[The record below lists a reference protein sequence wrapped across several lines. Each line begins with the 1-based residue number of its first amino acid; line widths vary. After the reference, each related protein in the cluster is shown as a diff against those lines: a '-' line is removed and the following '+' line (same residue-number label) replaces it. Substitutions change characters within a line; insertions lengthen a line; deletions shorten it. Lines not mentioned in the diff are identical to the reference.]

1 MTMVII
7 MSIKTTMTVTAMAT
21 TTTVVVVVVVV
32 MMMMLA
38 MLTTGSAWWRSS
50 TGLETCWWTLDL
62 TRRRVT
68 TLSKGGTTPYR

>member
-1 MTMVII
+1 
-7 MSIKTTMTVTAMAT
+7 MSIKTTMKVTAVAT
-21 TTTVVVVVVVV
+21 TTTVVVVVV
-32 MMMMLA
+32 MMMTLA

-68 TLSKGGTTPYR
+68 TLSKGGTTLYR